1 AVPPMWPGVQKVYL
15 PSRTYLNSALVS
27 GGRIVLIY
35 SSVVCLILL
44 AISSAAPSAYSKK
57 LICKRRSFRLT
68 SRVEYVLANAYNGR
82 FSFILLISSHSS
94 RLYLSQSK
102 ITPHRR
108 ALFSISF
115 NKSSRSFG

>member
-35 SSVVCLILL
+35 LSVVCLILL
-44 AISSAAPSAYSKK
+44 TISLAAPSAYSKK

-82 FSFILLISSHSS
+82 LSFIFLIYSY
-94 RLYLSQSK
+94 RD
-102 ITPHRR
+102 R
-108 ALFSISF
+108 
-115 NKSSRSFG
+115 KSVWYG